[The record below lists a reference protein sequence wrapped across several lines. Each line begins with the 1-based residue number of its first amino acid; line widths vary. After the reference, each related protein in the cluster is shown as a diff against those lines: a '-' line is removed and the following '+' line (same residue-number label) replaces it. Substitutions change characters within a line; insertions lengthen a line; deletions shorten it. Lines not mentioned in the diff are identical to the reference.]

1 MQIFMKF
8 KKGTKNKFVFAECDE
23 MGEVTDPVAA
33 TIPSLYIAKISL
45 NGPAQFITVTVDLGI
60 QVDTDA

>member
-23 MGEVTDPVAA
+23 MGESIIRGDALIDA
-33 TIPSLYIAKISL
+33 LYISKT
-45 NGPAQFITVTVDLGI
+45 N
-60 QVDTDA
+60 